1 MKTHIEENAQYQNEK
16 EEQKPE
22 KLVAPQAGPWKFKI
36 IYHVVVVLL
45 VSHLF
50 GFYGG
55 YLLVKKAKIQT
66 IIFTVFL
73 TSISMLGITA
83 GAHRLWS
90 HRAYKAKTP
99 LQILLAIFFLLT
111 SQRSIVTW
119 VENHRLHHRFSD
131 TDGDPHNATRGFFFS
146 TIGWTAVEPHPI
158 VVREKKLIDMTDL
171 LQNPI
176 IRFQHKYIEIIL
188 IVVAYVIPTYIPTL
202 WGESLY
208 NAYFINFFRLVVV
221 LTIAGL
227 INSVAHIW
235 GYKPIDKTVV
245 GTQFLAVGV
254 LAFGEGFHNYHHVF
268 PYDYRTSE
276 VGDTKYNFTALFIDL
291 MAKIGWAYDLKA
303 VPEETV
309 RSRVLRKGDGSDK
322 YYL

>member
-176 IRFQHKYIEIIL
+176 IRFQHK
-188 IVVAYVIPTYIPTL
+188 
-202 WGESLY
+202 
-208 NAYFINFFRLVVV
+208 LVVV